1 MSRIKSVW
9 KWTTNMASLLKR
21 WKVAGGGIQ
30 LVGWLMTPHSTLK
43 WEVCRCKYTWIMIY
57 IYVYIFSQTMCTEI
71 KRRYR
76 QIEAYDRSQK
86 YQNHTGVCWCG
97 RRRGS
102 RARGYGGGDS
112 VPPKETHCP
121 SNSRGREVW
130 GVEWVSGGRRGHGG
144 GAGWAGWGFE
154 GSQGPV
160 PGLVFSQNVLAAA
173 QLLPQVRYLQAESGV
188 LLLQEGGADG
198 NLVLLQPP
206 GVPWPLGCH
215 VVLSAPGPVLIIL
228 RRTVGTGWGGQE
240 SELKKTVNTAL
251 NVMPVPDPSTRGRQ
265 WFILTAESL
274 CFSLFSVICTQLKGW
289 MLIFN
294 VLTNNDA
301 LNTKVLVPF
310 PTFGSVW
317 CHK

>member
-1 MSRIKSVW
+1 M
-9 KWTTNMASLLKR
+9 
-21 WKVAGGGIQ
+21 
-30 LVGWLMTPHSTLK
+30 
-43 WEVCRCKYTWIMIY
+43 Y
-57 IYVYIFSQTMCTEI
+57 IYLVKQCVQKLKEGTDKLKLM
-71 KRRYR
+71 
-76 QIEAYDRSQK
+76 IEVKNTRIIQVCV
-86 YQNHTGVCWCG
+86 GVG
-97 RRRGS
+97 GEE
-102 RARGYGGGDS
+102 AQGPGGTGGGDS

-228 RRTVGTGWGGQE
+228 QRTVGTGWGGQE

-265 WFILTAESL
+265 WIILTAESL

-289 MLIFN
+289 TLIFN

-301 LNTKVLVPF
+301 LNTNVLVPF

-317 CHK
+317 CHKLHVYSFSVK